1 MSREHF
7 VESHLED
14 KVNELIYEEDL
25 SEEDAII
32 KARSIY
38 DGEVNLME
46 EQAKKRHDEETQK
59 QLDILTSHDDM
70 QRQDNPPKI
79 HGLQTN
85 FTTGI
90 YSSAILVNK
99 ITDYLESNASSDSQS
114 HEVNIFCV
122 EMMDQIVDWR
132 KEIDN
137 AE

>member
-14 KVNELIYEEDL
+14 RVNELIHNENL
-25 SEEDAII
+25 SEEDAIQI
-32 KARSIY
+32 ATSEH
-38 DGEVNLME
+38 DGQVNLVE
-46 EQAKKRHDEETQK
+46 DKA
-59 QLDILTSHDDM
+59 L
-70 QRQDNPPKI
+70 KI
-79 HGLQTN
+79 HNLKTN

-99 ITDYLESNASSDSQS
+99 ITDYLESNANSSSQA
-114 HEVNIFCV
+114 HEVNIFCI

-137 AE
+137 GK

>member
-7 VESHLED
+7 VESHLEGR
-14 KVNELIYEEDL
+14 VNELIYNENL
-25 SEEDAII
+25 SEEDAIQI
-32 KARSIY
+32 ATSEH
-38 DGEVNLME
+38 DGQVNLVE
-46 EQAKKRHDEETQK
+46 DKA
-59 QLDILTSHDDM
+59 L
-70 QRQDNPPKI
+70 KI
-79 HGLQTN
+79 HKLETN

-99 ITDYLESNASSDSQS
+99 ITDYLESNSSSDSQA

-132 KEIDN
+132 KGIDN

>member
-7 VESHLED
+7 IESHLED

-25 SEEDAII
+25 SEEDAYI

-46 EQAKKRHDEETQK
+46 EQAKKRYDEENQ
-59 QLDILTSHDDM
+59 
-70 QRQDNPPKI
+70 PKI
-79 HGLQTN
+79 HNLETN
-85 FTTGI
+85 FTTSI

-99 ITDYLESNASSDSQS
+99 ITDYLESNANSSSQA
-114 HEVNIFCV
+114 HEVNIFCI

-137 AE
+137 GK

>member
-14 KVNELIYEEDL
+14 RVNELIYIENL
-25 SEEDAII
+25 SEEDAIQI
-32 KARSIY
+32 ATSEH
-38 DGEVNLME
+38 DGQVNLVE
-46 EQAKKRHDEETQK
+46 DKA
-59 QLDILTSHDDM
+59 L
-70 QRQDNPPKI
+70 KI
-79 HGLQTN
+79 HNLKTN

-99 ITDYLESNASSDSQS
+99 ITDYLESNANSSSQA
-114 HEVNIFCV
+114 HEVNIFCI

-137 AE
+137 GK

>member
-14 KVNELIYEEDL
+14 RVNELIYIDNL
-25 SEEDAII
+25 SEEDAIQT
-32 KARSIY
+32 ATSEH
-38 DGEVNLME
+38 DGQVNLVE
-46 EQAKKRHDEETQK
+46 DKA
-59 QLDILTSHDDM
+59 L
-70 QRQDNPPKI
+70 KI
-79 HGLQTN
+79 HNLKTN

-99 ITDYLESNASSDSQS
+99 ITDYLESNANSSSQA
-114 HEVNIFCV
+114 HEVNIFCI

-137 AE
+137 GK